1 MFVESDLQRRHS
13 IMTRKMP
20 EKLALSSNMSSP
32 LLQSLRDAFTRVTSP
47 TPEQAKV
54 GSPWITLEGLHCE
67 NAPVNLKPYVHL
79 WHMKFFHVL
88 I

>member
-20 EKLALSSNMSSP
+20 EKLVLSSNMSSP

-47 TPEQAKV
+47 TPEQTKV
-54 GSPWITLEGLHCE
+54 NSPWITLAGLHCE
-67 NAPVNLKPYVHL
+67 NDP
-79 WHMKFFHVL
+79 L